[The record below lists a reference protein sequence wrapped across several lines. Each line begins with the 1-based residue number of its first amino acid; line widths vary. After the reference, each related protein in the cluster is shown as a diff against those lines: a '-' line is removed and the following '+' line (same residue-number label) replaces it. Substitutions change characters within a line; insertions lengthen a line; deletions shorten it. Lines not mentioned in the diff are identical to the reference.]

1 MTSGREPIGCI
12 ESAASKKV
20 LFVGESI
27 KDIYYYGRL
36 IGRPP
41 KEPIICVELQ
51 GRESFEGGVMA
62 AAEHAKPFVK
72 NVEVFS
78 TRKLIKERYVDGNRY
93 RKLFE
98 VYSGD
103 IKWDEEMPDLSDYD
117 MVVVLDYG
125 HGMMTPELIDRICV
139 DSKFLAVNA
148 QTNSSNFGFNLATKY
163 HRADY
168 LCMDELEARLSTG
181 NQHGPLEASLE
192 KLHAIAPKVI
202 VTQGKLGA
210 TGISREGMFHSPSVT
225 KRVVD
230 TMGAG
235 DAFFA
240 VTACIAAEAGMPEL
254 LDIGNAAGAL
264 KAQSVGQKPITK
276 NELFGYLNR

>member
-1 MTSGREPIGCI
+1 MLPDVSHKR
-12 ESAASKKV
+12 V

-27 KDIYYYGRL
+27 KDIYHYGRL

-51 GRESFEGGVMA
+51 GRVSFDGGVTA
-62 AAEHAKPFVK
+62 AAEHARPFVK
-72 NVEVFS
+72 DVEVFS
-78 TRKLIKERYVDGNRY
+78 TRKLVKERYVDGNRY

-103 IKWDEEMPDLSDYD
+103 IKWEEELPDLSSYD
-117 MVVVLDYG
+117 TVVVLDYG

-148 QTNSSNFGFNLATKY
+148 QTNSSNFGFNLVTKY

-181 NQHGPLEASLE
+181 NQHGPLEESLA
-192 KLHAIAPKVI
+192 KLYAIAPRVVI
-202 VTQGKLGA
+202 TQGKLGA
-210 TGISREGMFHSPSVT
+210 TGISEEGLFHSPALSGG
-225 KRVVD
+225 RVVD

-240 VTACIAAEAGMPEL
+240 VTACIAGDTSMPAL
-254 LDIGNAAGAL
+254 LDVGNAAGSL

-276 NELFGYLNR
+276 DELVCYLNR